1 MLDVTNMSAKRPLRI
16 IPFVTFLKAVMF
28 LKIPTPLV
36 LSVVNRRR
44 VLVHYNGCRSGTQ
57 WSQIFLLNE
66 TVTRLTMKILYQP
79 YMVTVKLLVIVVF
92 YFTLHTNTVLITC
105 VRPCVWLIVVA

>member
-1 MLDVTNMSAKRPLRI
+1 M
-16 IPFVTFLKAVMF
+16 
-28 LKIPTPLV
+28 
-36 LSVVNRRR
+36 
-44 VLVHYNGCRSGTQ
+44 
-57 WSQIFLLNE
+57 LNE